1 MNEIKID
8 EIVLKF
14 NSADKFNKIK
24 EHMEVCC
31 EENLTNE
38 YVAAQLIEIGM
49 NHYKF
54 L

>member
-1 MNEIKID
+1 MNEIKIN

-14 NSADKFNKIK
+14 NMAEKFEKIK
-24 EHMEVCC
+24 EHIEVCS
-31 EENLTNE
+31 EEVLNNE
-38 YVAAQLIEIGM
+38 YVAMQLIEIGM

>member
-8 EIVLKF
+8 EMVLKF
-14 NSADKFNKIK
+14 SMAEKFNEIK

-31 EENLTNE
+31 EENLNNE
-38 YVAAQLIEIGM
+38 YVAMQLIEIGM